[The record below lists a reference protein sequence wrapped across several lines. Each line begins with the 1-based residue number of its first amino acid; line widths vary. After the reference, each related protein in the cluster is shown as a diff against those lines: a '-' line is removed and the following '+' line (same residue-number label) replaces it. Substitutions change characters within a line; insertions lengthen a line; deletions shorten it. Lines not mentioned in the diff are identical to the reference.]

1 MRFVLISTHVDQT
14 TGYSK
19 VVYNLLKQVSKL
31 APAVKTY
38 HFGFQRHPSR
48 GNIRSVPS
56 GVIAYDAAANED
68 PKEEGF
74 GFNKIH
80 EYLEMVNPD
89 VVMIYNDPLII
100 HRFVESMKYDKAT
113 SPYKLWVYVDQV
125 YEGIAPA
132 LVETIQKNA
141 SRVYCFTKYWSDVF
155 STYGSFPDIRILEH
169 AVDTSLFTKMPDT
182 LRNNIRS
189 SMGLPSNAVL
199 FVNANRNSQRKRY
212 DLAVMGFVDLL
223 LRDPSKP
230 YYFMIVTGLN
240 AQQGAYYDISRI
252 FTTELKRRGADLE
265 EFAKRLMLVDT
276 SAKPVPD
283 TAINEIYNAAD
294 IGVNTSD
301 GEGFGLCQIEHLY
314 TGAPQ
319 LVTDIGTYRSF
330 MDETVCGFVKPGDR
344 VYFSGT
350 MPLGLWAPSFSY
362 TDLADQM
369 EDMIKNLPA
378 MKKAAAKFPFKT
390 WDDVCAD
397 WITDLKGESGW
408 KSATPR
414 SPVAAIADGRPMP
427 DHQTLPW
434 S

>member
-1 MRFVLISTHVDQT
+1 MRFVLVSTHVDQT

-19 VVYNLLKQVSKL
+19 VVFNLLKQLAKL
-31 APAVKTY
+31 TTSGVKTY
-38 HFGFQRHPSR
+38 HFGFQRHQSR
-48 GNIRSVPS
+48 GNIRAVPT

-100 HRFVESMKYDKAT
+100 HRFVEAMKYNKET

-125 YEGIAPA
+125 YDGIAPS
-132 LVETIQKNA
+132 LVETISKNA
-141 SRVYCFTKYWSDVF
+141 HRVYCFTQYWANVYAKYD
-155 STYGSFPDIRILEH
+155 SFPDIRVLEN
-169 AVDTSLFTKMPDT
+169 AVDTTLFSKLPDV
-182 LRNNIRS
+182 LRSNIRAT
-189 SMGLPSNAVL
+189 MNLPFNAVL
-199 FVNANRNSQRKRY
+199 MVNANRNSQRKRL
-212 DLAVMGFVDLL
+212 DLSVMGFVELIA
-223 LRDPSKP
+223 RNPEKP
-230 YYFMIVTGLN
+230 YYYMIVTGLN
-240 AQQGAYYDISRI
+240 AQQGAYYDINRI
-252 FTTELKRRGADLE
+252 FANELRRRNLNLE

-319 LVTDIGTYRSF
+319 VVTDIGTYRAF
-330 MDETVCGFVKPGDR
+330 MDETVCGFVPPGDR

-350 MPLGLWAPSFSY
+350 MPLGLWSPSFSY
-362 TDLADQM
+362 MDLADQF
-369 EDMIKNLPA
+369 ENIIANLPTF
-378 MKKAAAKFPFKT
+378 KKAAAAYTFKT
-390 WDDVCAD
+390 WDEVCASWLED
-397 WITDLKGESGW
+397 VREEARSGS
-408 KSATPR
+408 K
-414 SPVAAIADGRPMP
+414 
-427 DHQTLPW
+427 
-434 S
+434 

>member
-1 MRFVLISTHVDQT
+1 MRFVLVSTHVDQT

-19 VVYNLLKQVSKL
+19 VVFNLLKQLGKL
-31 APAVKTY
+31 TPVVKTY

-48 GNIRSVPS
+48 GNIRTVPP
-56 GVIAYDAAANED
+56 GIIAYDAAANED

-100 HRFVESMKYDKAT
+100 HRFVEAMKYDKAT

-132 LVETIQKNA
+132 LADTIRKNA
-141 SRVYCFTKYWSDVF
+141 HRVYCFTQYWADVF
-155 STYGSFPDIRILEH
+155 AKYGAFPDTRVLEN
-169 AVDTSLFTKMPDT
+169 AVDTTLFSKMPDT
-182 LRNNIRS
+182 IRTNIRAT
-189 SMGLPSNAVL
+189 MGLPFNAVL
-199 FVNANRNSQRKRY
+199 MVNANRNSQRKRH
-212 DLAVMGFVDLL
+212 DLAVMGFVELL
-223 LRDPSKP
+223 ARDPTKP

-252 FTTELKRRGADLE
+252 FTEELRQRNLNPED
-265 EFAKRLMLVDT
+265 FAKRLMLVDT

-283 TAINEIYNAAD
+283 SAINEIYNAAD

-319 LVTDIGTYRSF
+319 IVTDIGTYRAF

-344 VYFSGT
+344 IYYSGT
-350 MPLGLWAPSFSY
+350 MPLGLWAPNFSY
-362 TDLADQM
+362 KDLADQI
-369 EDMIKNLPA
+369 EAMIANLPRF
-378 MKKAAAKFPFKT
+378 KKAALAHTFKS
-390 WDDVCAD
+390 WDEVCASWLED
-397 WITDLKGESGW
+397 VKSESV
-408 KSATPR
+408 KAETVSK
-414 SPVAAIADGRPMP
+414 
-427 DHQTLPW
+427 
-434 S
+434 

>member
-1 MRFVLISTHVDQT
+1 MRFVLVSTHVDQT

-19 VVYNLLKQVSKL
+19 VVFNLLKQLSKL
-31 APAVKTY
+31 STSGVKTY
-38 HFGFQRHPSR
+38 HFGFQRHPSH
-48 GNIRSVPS
+48 GNIRTVPP
-56 GVIAYDAAANED
+56 GIIAYDAAANED

-125 YEGIAPA
+125 YEGVAPA
-132 LVETIQKNA
+132 LADTIRKNA
-141 SRVYCFTKYWSDVF
+141 HRVYCFTQYWAHVFKQYGEFEDV
-155 STYGSFPDIRILEH
+155 RVLEN
-169 AVDTSLFTKMPDT
+169 AVDTTLFSKMSDT
-182 LRNNIRS
+182 TRTSIRA
-189 SMGLPSNAVL
+189 SMNLPSNAVL
-199 FVNANRNSQRKRY
+199 MVNANRNSQRKRH
-212 DLAVMGFVDLL
+212 DLAVMGFVDLIA
-223 LRDPSKP
+223 RDTTKL
-230 YYFMIVTGLN
+230 YYYMIVTGLN

-252 FTTELKRRGADLE
+252 YAAELQRRNLDPE
-265 EFAKRLMLVDT
+265 EFSKRLMLVDT
-276 SAKPVPD
+276 SAKAVPD
-283 TAINEIYNAAD
+283 SAINEIYNAAD

-319 LVTDIGTYRSF
+319 VVTDIGTYRAF

-362 TDLADQM
+362 KDLADQM
-369 EDMIKNLPA
+369 ESVISSLPSF
-378 MKKAAAKFPFKT
+378 KKSAGRHQFKT
-390 WDDVCAD
+390 WDEVCELWLED
-397 WITDLKGESGW
+397 I
-408 KSATPR
+408 KSEIV
-414 SPVAAIADGRPMP
+414 SK
-427 DHQTLPW
+427 
-434 S
+434 

>member
-1 MRFVLISTHVDQT
+1 MRFVLVSTHVDQT

-19 VVYNLLKQVSKL
+19 VVFNLLKQLAKL
-31 APAVKTY
+31 STSGVKTY

-48 GNIRSVPS
+48 GNIRTVPT

-100 HRFVESMKYDKAT
+100 HRFVEAMKYNKET

-125 YEGIAPA
+125 YEGLAPA
-132 LVETIQKNA
+132 LAETIRKNA
-141 SRVYCFTKYWSDVF
+141 HRVYCFTQYWANVYAQYD
-155 STYGSFPDIRILEH
+155 SFPDIRVLEN
-169 AVDTSLFTKMPDT
+169 AVDTTLFSKLPDT
-182 LRNNIRS
+182 LRSNIRAT
-189 SMGLPSNAVL
+189 MNLPFNAVL
-199 FVNANRNSQRKRY
+199 MVNANRNSQRKRL
-212 DLAVMGFVDLL
+212 DLSIMGFVELIA
-223 LRDPSKP
+223 RNPEKP
-230 YYFMIVTGLN
+230 YYYMIVTGLN
-240 AQQGAYYDISRI
+240 AQQGAYYDINRI
-252 FTTELKRRGADLE
+252 FAKELQRHNLNVE

-283 TAINEIYNAAD
+283 SAINEIYNAAD

-319 LVTDIGTYRSF
+319 IVTDIGTYRAF
-330 MDETVCGFVKPGDR
+330 MDETVCGFVPPGDR

-362 TDLADQM
+362 KDLADTM
-369 EDMIKNLPA
+369 ETMIAKLPA
-378 MKKAAAKFPFKT
+378 YKKAAAAYAFKT
-390 WDDVCAD
+390 WDEVCAS
-397 WITDLKGESGW
+397 WLESVKEEAGSGS
-408 KSATPR
+408 K
-414 SPVAAIADGRPMP
+414 
-427 DHQTLPW
+427 
-434 S
+434 

>member
-1 MRFVLISTHVDQT
+1 MRFALISTHVDQT

-19 VVYNLLKQVSKL
+19 VVFNLLKQLSKL
-31 APAVKTY
+31 STSGVKTY
-38 HFGFQRHPSR
+38 HFGFQRHPSH
-48 GNIRSVPS
+48 GNIRTVPP
-56 GVIAYDAAANED
+56 GIVAYDAAANED

-100 HRFVESMKYDKAT
+100 HRFVEAMKYNKET

-132 LVETIQKNA
+132 LVDTIRKNA
-141 SRVYCFTKYWSDVF
+141 HRVYCFTQYWADVYAKYD
-155 STYGSFPDIRILEH
+155 SFPDIRVLEN
-169 AVDTSLFTKMPDT
+169 AVDTTLFSKMSDT
-182 LRNNIRS
+182 VRTTIRG
-189 SMGLPSNAVL
+189 SMGLPFNAIL
-199 FVNANRNSQRKRY
+199 MVNANRNSQRKRH
-212 DLAVMGFVDLL
+212 DLAVMGFVDLIA
-223 LRDPSKP
+223 RDTTKP

-252 FTTELKRRGADLE
+252 YTTELKRRNLDPE

-276 SAKPVPD
+276 SAKAVPD
-283 TAINEIYNAAD
+283 SAINEIYNAAD

-319 LVTDIGTYRSF
+319 VVTDIGTYRAF
-330 MDETVCGFVKPGDR
+330 MDEAVCGFVKPGDR

-350 MPLGLWAPSFSY
+350 MPLGLWVPSFSY
-362 TDLADQM
+362 VELADQM
-369 EDMIKNLPA
+369 QNMIASLTA
-378 MKKAAAKFPFKT
+378 FKKAAANYKFKT
-390 WDDVCAD
+390 WDEVCASWLED
-397 WITDLKGESGW
+397 VK
-408 KSATPR
+408 
-414 SPVAAIADGRPMP
+414 AAV
-427 DHQTLPW
+427 
-434 S
+434 